1 MVKQPLMAATL
12 LAATALAV
20 NFGAQAQTQ
29 KQMGDQNAVQSR
41 NDNRN
46 GGLLKGN
53 PRGPTVSVAPAA
65 EIVGKRIIGSQESDA
80 GRVHSVI
87 VDTTDGKLDY
97 IVLSGS
103 GSFDLNGQVVAVPWS
118 AIDEVDARGP
128 VRLAV
133 DAEQLSDAPR
143 FSPRDIYRLT
153 SRDWRDRIDGF
164 YSYGF
169 WGYGAPE
176 RYGARHNWR
185 YSWDHS
191 GQGMNGRSQNDQ
203 NSRQA
208 SRNRNENWQKG
219 NARSSDGQSDSSMSK
234 GANDQTSQR
243 QMEKSASKG
252 STSSQNEDR
261 MSDQRGS
268 NQSASRDDS
277 RSWQSNAGEQMNDQ
291 RSNNSGDRHAGSH
304 ASLSVTEQGVMSV
317 LNRQSD
323 VSSASL
329 RQATVYKRNGDEL
342 GDIDHVMIDTDRG
355 RVAFVLIK
363 DSGFL
368 GLNPT
373 WYAAP
378 IEALNARPYEDGYR
392 LQVDENALRGL
403 PTIPAISSN
412 LATEVSQSQLA
423 QLYRKFDVKPY
434 WTNADNMRD
443 DNTGNMQKE
452 SSATGG

>member
-29 KQMGDQNAVQSR
+29 KQMGDQNAVQER
-41 NDNRN
+41 NDNQN

-53 PRGPTVSVAPAA
+53 PRGPTVSVAPAI
-65 EIVGKRIIGSQESDA
+65 EIIGKRVIGAQDSDA
-80 GRVHSVI
+80 GRVNSVI
-87 VDTTDGKLDY
+87 VDTSDGKIDY
-97 IVLSGS
+97 LVVSGA

-118 AIDEVDARGP
+118 AIDEVDAHGP

-133 DAEQLSDAPR
+133 DAEQLADAPR

-153 SRDWRDRIDGF
+153 SRDGRDRINRF

-176 RYGARHNWR
+176 RYGARHDWR
-185 YSWDHS
+185 YSWNSDND
-191 GQGMNGRSQNDQ
+191 MNRRSQNDRD
-203 NSRQA
+203 NRQA
-208 SRNRNENWQKG
+208 GREPNDNGDRHTDNR
-219 NARSSDGQSDSSMSK
+219 MSK
-234 GANDQTSQR
+234 GPNDQTSQR
-243 QMEKSASKG
+243 QGERPARNDMRSGETEKTTRMDQNPNGRSDRRAKQDAMRDNNASA
-252 STSSQNEDR
+252 
-261 MSDQRGS
+261 M
-268 NQSASRDDS
+268 RDDS
-277 RSWQSNAGEQMNDQ
+277 RGWQSKVDEQTNDR
-291 RSNNSGDRHAGSH
+291 RSGSQ
-304 ASLSVTEQGVMSV
+304 ASLSITNQGVMSA

-323 VSSASL
+323 VSSASM

-378 IEALNARPYEDGYR
+378 IEALSARPYEDGYR

-412 LATEVSQSQLA
+412 LATEVSQGQLA
-423 QLYRKFDVKPY
+423 QLYRKFDVRPY
-434 WTNADNMRD
+434 WTNADNMQN

>member
-29 KQMGDQNAVQSR
+29 KQMGDQNAVQGR
-41 NDNRN
+41 NDNQN

-53 PRGPTVSVAPAA
+53 PRGPTVSVAPAV
-65 EIVGKRIIGSQESDA
+65 EIIGKRVIGAQDSDA
-80 GRVHSVI
+80 GRVNSVI

-97 IVLSGS
+97 LVLSGG

-118 AIDEVDARGP
+118 AVDEVDAHGP

-133 DAEQLSDAPR
+133 DAEQLADAPR

-176 RYGARHNWR
+176 RYGARHDWR
-185 YSWDHS
+185 YSWNSDND
-191 GQGMNGRSQNDQ
+191 MNRRSQNDRD
-203 NSRQA
+203 NRQA
-208 SRNRNENWQKG
+208 GREPNDNGDRQGDNR
-219 NARSSDGQSDSSMSK
+219 MSK
-234 GANDQTSQR
+234 GPNDQMSQR
-243 QMEKSASKG
+243 QDEKPAHNDMRPDQTDK
-252 STSSQNEDR
+252 TTRMDQNPNGR
-261 MSDQRGS
+261 SDQRAKQDAMRD
-268 NQSASRDDS
+268 NKTSAMRDDN
-277 RSWQSNAGEQMNDQ
+277 RGWQSKVDERTNDQ
-291 RSNNSGDRHAGSH
+291 RSGSR
-304 ASLSVTEQGVMSV
+304 ASLSITPQGVMSV
-317 LNRQSD
+317 LNRPSD

-378 IEALNARPYEDGYR
+378 IEALSARPYEDGYR

-412 LATEVSQSQLA
+412 LATEVSQGQLA

-443 DNTGNMQKE
+443 DKV
-452 SSATGG
+452 TGG